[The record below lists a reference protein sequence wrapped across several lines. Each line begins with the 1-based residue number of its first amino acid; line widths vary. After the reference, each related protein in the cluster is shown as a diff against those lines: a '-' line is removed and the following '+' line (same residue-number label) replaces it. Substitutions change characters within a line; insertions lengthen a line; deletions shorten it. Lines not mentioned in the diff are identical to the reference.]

1 MLSSSSSAA
10 TERKMLPGNSSIAVL
25 PREESQ
31 MRSNRPHII
40 IADDHALVADL
51 CKRLLEPEF
60 EVVATVGDGRALVRI
75 AATLKP
81 QVIVI
86 DIGMPLLNGLD
97 AGYQVKQLMGSAK
110 LVFLTMNTDPSLV
123 AEAFRCG
130 ASGYLLKTCAASE
143 LTIAVREVLNGRSYL
158 APAIAKE
165 TVDFLLHR
173 EKESSPEEQQLTE
186 RQREV
191 LQLLTEG
198 KTMKEAAYIL
208 KLSIHTIAFHKFR
221 IMEVLNAKNNTELVQ
236 YAIRNHVIA
245 A

>member
-221 IMEVLNAKNNTELVQ
+221 IMEVLNAELVQ